1 VSAVNQSRLTRSEF
15 LHPRYWLTWAGIG
28 IIGLV
33 CLLPLTMRWRIG
45 TGLGV
50 LSYQIARKRRHIVQT
65 NINLCFPELSESARR
80 QLVKDNFRS
89 SGISIMETA
98 IAWFGD
104 ARKFIDIV
112 DIIGLDVLRQAKI
125 EGKGVLLLG
134 MHLSSLDFCGA
145 ALSRFEPFNV
155 MYRQNKNRLFE
166 SIMTQGRERNFD
178 SAIER
183 DNVRALIRRLKQ
195 GGVVWYG
202 PDQDYGHKHSIFADF
217 FGVEA
222 ATLTATVRI
231 IRITRS
237 PVIVFSHYRDLATG
251 RYQIYLRRLDNE
263 YPTGDDTADGKHI
276 NKIVEAAVRKA
287 PEQYWW
293 LHRRFKTRPPGQSKL
308 Y

>member
-1 VSAVNQSRLTRSEF
+1 
-15 LHPRYWLTWAGIG
+15 
-28 IIGLV
+28 
-33 CLLPLTMRWRIG
+33 MRWRLG

-104 ARKFIDIV
+104 TKKFIDIV
-112 DIIGLDVLRQAKI
+112 DINGLEVLRQAKI

-166 SIMTQGRERNFD
+166 AIMTQGRERNFD

-183 DNVRALIRRLKQ
+183 NNVRGVIKRLKQ

-202 PDQDYGHKHSIFADF
+202 PDQDYGHKHSIFASF

-222 ATLTATVRI
+222 ATLTATARI
-231 IRITRS
+231 IRMTGS
-237 PVIVFSHYRDLATG
+237 PIIVFSHYRDLTTG

-276 NKIVEAAVRKA
+276 NKVVEDAVRKA